1 MSETKTLAP
10 VKDEPHPFQPS
21 PEVPVV
27 FARAGAEVQGANDAE
42 AKAPQHVSS
51 AKCAL
56 CGAAR
61 DVQIHIDGKAE
72 ADEDS
77 PKWG

>member
-1 MSETKTLAP
+1 MTEIKTSAP
-10 VKDEPHPFQPS
+10 VKDEPHPFQPA

-27 FARAGAEVQGANDAE
+27 FARAGAEVQGANDAD
-42 AKAPQHVSS
+42 ATAPQHLSS

-56 CGAAR
+56 CGATR
-61 DVQIHIDGKAE
+61 DVQIHVDGKAE
-72 ADEDS
+72 AETDS